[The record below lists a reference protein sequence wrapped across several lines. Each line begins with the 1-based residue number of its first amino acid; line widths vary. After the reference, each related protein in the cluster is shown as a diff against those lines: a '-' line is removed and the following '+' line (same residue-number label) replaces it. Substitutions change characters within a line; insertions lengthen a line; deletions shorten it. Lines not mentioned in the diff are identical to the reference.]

1 MRCLNKK
8 NVSVS
13 LFLYQKL
20 PPFVNETAA
29 VSKFPFHIILCIGYY
44 EGKMRIH
51 LGSEKRSA
59 QRTIPDI
66 AKGIIL
72 FALLALPIALSLSPA
87 YATPQKGTVLVI
99 TIDGVINPVAAEYIE
114 KNIVRA
120 SSMDAAALVIELDT
134 PGGLDTSMRSIVKA
148 IISSRVPVIVYVSPS
163 GARDAS
169 AGVFI
174 TMAAHVASMA
184 PGTNIGA
191 AHPVSTGG
199 KMEKTMSEKVTNDAA
214 AYIKS
219 LAEKNG
225 RNAEWAEEAVRK
237 SVSITETEALKM
249 HVIDVVSPD
258 LKSLLRE
265 VDGRRVMTVL
275 GERTLRTAGATVV
288 REQMG
293 WRFRILNFISDPSV
307 AYMLMLLGFYGIF
320 FEFTNPGTIFPGV
333 AGAIFLILA
342 FYSFQTLPVNYAGLL
357 LIILGLVMFILEIKI
372 ISHGALTIGGIISM
386 VIGSLMLFESP
397 EPMLRLSL
405 YIVLPAVIVTAL
417 FFSVTF
423 SLVYRAQ
430 RRRPVTGSE
439 GLIGLEGRA
448 ASEITPDDGTVMVR
462 GEVWSAYS
470 DEEIGKGEKVLV
482 ESVSGLKIKVKK
494 RR

>member
-1 MRCLNKK
+1 
-8 NVSVS
+8 
-13 LFLYQKL
+13 
-20 PPFVNETAA
+20 
-29 VSKFPFHIILCIGYY
+29 
-44 EGKMRIH
+44 MRI
-51 LGSEKRSA
+51 GCGFKKSRAK
-59 QRTIPDI
+59 RTIPDI
-66 AKGIIL
+66 VKGIIL
-72 FALLALPIALSLSPA
+72 FILLPLPIMLFLSPA
-87 YATPQKGTVLVI
+87 FSAKQKGTVLVI
-99 TIDGVINPVAAEYIE
+99 TVDGVISPVSAEYIQ
-114 KNIVRA
+114 KNIDRA

-148 IISSRVPVIVYVSPS
+148 IISSRVPIIVYVSPS

-174 TMAAHVASMA
+174 TMAAHIAAMA

-191 AHPVSTGG
+191 AHPVSVGE
-199 KMEKTMSEKVTNDAA
+199 KMDKTVAEKATNDAA

-225 RNAEWAEEAVRK
+225 RNAEWAEDAVRK
-237 SVSITETEALKM
+237 SVSITETAALKT
-249 HVIDVVSPD
+249 HVIDFVSPD
-258 LKSLLRE
+258 LQSLLKE
-265 VDGRRVMTVL
+265 VDGRKVVTVL
-275 GERTLRTAGATVV
+275 GERTLRTAGAEVV
-288 REQMG
+288 REKMG
-293 WRFRILNFISDPSV
+293 LRFRILNFISDPSV

-405 YIVLPAVIVTAL
+405 YMILPAVIATAL

-430 RRRPVTGSE
+430 RRKPVTGSE
-439 GLIGLEGRA
+439 GLVGLEGRA
-448 ASEITPDDGTVMVR
+448 SSEITPEGGMVMVR

-470 DEEIGKGEKVLV
+470 DENIEKSGKVV
-482 ESVSGLKIKVKK
+482 VVSVSGLKLKVAK